1 MAIII
6 LDVGA
11 TIQGESILKTD
22 KIDVLAVNHSVEL
35 PIAVDKSSGRT
46 RGRSQHGEI
55 ELIKSIDKSSAN
67 LYFACSKG
75 QNLGDVT
82 ISLFKNQEDGP
93 AEFFRY
99 NLTQTYV
106 SHIAVETFRDESGVF
121 NDSIVEKV
129 KLNYATVRW
138 TYTSFDESGQP
149 SGTIAKSWD
158 VQAGT
163 EAVG

>member
-1 MAIII
+1 MATII
-6 LDVGA
+6 LDAGT
-11 TIQGESILKTD
+11 TIQGESTLKTN
-22 KIDVLAVNHSVEL
+22 KIDALAVNHSVEL

-55 ELIKSIDKSSAN
+55 ELIKAIDKSSAN

-75 QNLGDVT
+75 QNLGDIT

-99 NLTQTYV
+99 NLSQTYV
-106 SHIAVETFRDESGVF
+106 SHITVETFRSEDGVF
-121 NDSIVEKV
+121 SDSVVEKV

-138 TYTSFDESGQP
+138 TYTIYDGSGQAA
-149 SGTIAKSWD
+149 GTVSKSWD

-163 EAVG
+163 EAV